1 MAAVL
6 SRTVSEV
13 SGSHVSD
20 SSNLV
25 SAEALQEF
33 DDEAIKETVEQL
45 ELVIAIKNL
54 AMFNE
59 RQNNFDL
66 NYNKFKLCF

>member
-33 DDEAIKETVEQL
+33 DDEAIKETIEQL
-45 ELVIAIKNL
+45 ELVINDNKL
-54 AMFNE
+54 SVFN
-59 RQNNFDL
+59 RRPKLKQMSAYKLNF
-66 NYNKFKLCF
+66 

>member
-33 DDEAIKETVEQL
+33 DDEAIKETIEQL
-45 ELVIAIKNL
+45 ELVINDNKLSVFNRETTKIKANV
-54 AMFNE
+54 
-59 RQNNFDL
+59 
-66 NYNKFKLCF
+66 CI